1 MKWKKGVLR
10 NNLVNNELKS
20 FKISLRHISE
30 DQNYFTLVLVTGLNL
45 FEFDTWSTRI
55 YSAFQEY
62 KAEGRRYMTGKR
74 SNKLKD
80 WTLWY

>member
-1 MKWKKGVLR
+1 MS
-10 NNLVNNELKS
+10 NELKS
-20 FKISLRHISE
+20 FKISLRHISK

-62 KAEGRRYMTGKR
+62 KAEGGRYMTGKR

-80 WTLWY
+80 